1 MTDPAQDG
9 AASNQPA
16 KPASK
21 WHRFVRRFKDW
32 EAAFLTQLEKKGSVA
47 AAALAVGVARRTVY
61 NRREK
66 SPRFAA
72 AWDEIVNT
80 VNERL
85 EAAVYE
91 RALHGVERTKFYK
104 DKPIAKEREYSD
116 GLAQFLLEKRIPERY
131 GRNAG
136 GGPDEETPAKIVA
149 AVAAMRGTVADPPDV
164 AALRAEVESLR
175 SELARLRPAAPP
187 PKPKSPRTKKKP
199 RRKKAS

>member
-1 MTDPAQDG
+1 MTDPATDG
-9 AASNQPA
+9 AASDQPA
-16 KPASK
+16 KPAPK

-32 EAAFLTQLEKKGSVA
+32 EAAFLTQLEKKGSVK
-47 AAALAVGVARRTVY
+47 AAALAVGVAPRTVY
-61 NRREK
+61 YRREK

-104 DKPIAKEREYSD
+104 DVPIATEREYSD

-136 GGPDEETPAKIVA
+136 GGDDDETPAKIVA
-149 AVAAMRGTVADPPDV
+149 AVAAMRGTVAASPEMAALKAEVD
-164 AALRAEVESLR
+164 ALRA
-175 SELARLRPAAPP
+175 ELARLRPAASPTET
-187 PKPKSPRTKKKP
+187 KPPRTKKKP